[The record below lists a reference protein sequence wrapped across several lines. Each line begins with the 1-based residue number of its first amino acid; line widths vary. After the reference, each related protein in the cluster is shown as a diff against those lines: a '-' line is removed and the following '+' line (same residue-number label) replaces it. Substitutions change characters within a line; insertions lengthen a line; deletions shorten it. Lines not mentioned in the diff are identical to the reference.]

1 MGFSSLSFTANLMPH
16 PTFGRTLLALP
27 ATART
32 RSEPDWHTGSIYL
45 EHPIAQ
51 RINAGSYLSIVS
63 RLLRKNS

>member
-1 MGFSSLSFTANLMPH
+1 MPH

-32 RSEPDWHTGSIYL
+32 RSEPDWHNGSIYL
-45 EHPIAQ
+45 ERPIAQ